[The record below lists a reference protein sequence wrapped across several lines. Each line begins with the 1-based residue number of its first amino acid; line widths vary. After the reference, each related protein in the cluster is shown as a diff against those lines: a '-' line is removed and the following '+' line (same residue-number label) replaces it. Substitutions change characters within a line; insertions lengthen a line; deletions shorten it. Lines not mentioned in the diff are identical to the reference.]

1 MDLVARAITQNCNI
15 LILREKKWTWSDLEE
30 EEPIKGGRVRAKGME
45 RKSGMKI
52 EEEKSTSFF
61 ICVLLSEL
69 VRYRSGRNVD
79 WLRCHRWC
87 YPPLLNEFNI
97 WFSLLFLAL
106 NSLQCHL
113 AAASL
118 SIHLVLSPMSLA
130 ETRYWRTGLS
140 YKWGTQLFSFIFI
153 FLHFERKKNFSRLLH
168 DGKYKISTSEF

>member
-1 MDLVARAITQNCNI
+1 
-15 LILREKKWTWSDLEE
+15 
-30 EEPIKGGRVRAKGME
+30 ME

-69 VRYRSGRNVD
+69 VRNRSGRNVD
-79 WLRCHRWC
+79 WLRCHRRC

-118 SIHLVLSPMSLA
+118 SIHLVLSPLSLA
-130 ETRYWRTGLS
+130 ETRYWRTGFS
-140 YKWGTQLFSFIFI
+140 YKWCAQLFSFIYFFFCI
-153 FLHFERKKNFSRLLH
+153 LRRRNFSRASLWQQVKDKYLRVLL
-168 DGKYKISTSEF
+168 KYIHCMLRLTFSTTSK